1 MFERKLNRYMKKY
14 ILALGFMIGIMQ
26 IAFSQD
32 KKPVAATN
40 KVKDIRDSARIILSM
55 PESKDKANYL
65 LRLGNH
71 YRYSNADSTIYY
83 SSLAEKLALK
93 LNDAELLSTIHTAIG
108 FVYGRLKSNYSR
120 SLYYAILAKKEHE
133 AIGKSSPSDD
143 FSIMMEYAYM
153 GSKSKVEKLLEKIKP
168 FILSGNY
175 NPEVISKA
183 NTLVYIGEAYMRIN
197 ELDSALK
204 FASWGLRIPE
214 KNRTQYVYYV
224 LAQSH
229 LNKRDYQ
236 KSLDYIHIGLPMIK
250 ASKREKNL
258 AQLYACAANDY
269 FGLKNVDSSIYY
281 SRLAYNLGLK
291 NSINEVLL
299 NSSLQLFKIY
309 KQQSKFD
316 SAFKYLQITSAL
328 KDTIAQQNKINDI
341 DNISLNESIREQEKA
356 EQESQKNRFVIGFA
370 LFFILSF
377 TALYFYNRNKQKESI
392 RKIEDDRKNKELK
405 AAQDLQNSLLPKHL
419 PKRPDL
425 DMATYIRSST
435 EVGGDYFDFFNE
447 GDGLHIGVCG
457 DATGHGVASGMMVSV
472 TKTALNG
479 LADLKPNQMLNR
491 LNTVI
496 KKVDLGILR
505 MSLNIV
511 EFGKNEITLSSAAM
525 PPIYFYNAKDGLL
538 EEFSNNGLPLG
549 SLRNEEY
556 VLEKRKFREGDVLIQ
571 FSDGL
576 PEAPNLADELY
587 DYDRLKSLIQNSC
600 HLSAKEIIDTL
611 VKSVDEWMQGR
622 PNPDDITLVV
632 TKKK

>member
-1 MFERKLNRYMKKY
+1 MKKY
-14 ILALGFMIGIMQ
+14 FLALVFFIGIMQ

-32 KKPVAATN
+32 KTPVAPLTN
-40 KVKDIRDSARIILSM
+40 KVKDIRDSVRIILSM

-65 LRLGNH
+65 SRLGGI
-71 YRYSNADSTIYY
+71 YRFSNADSAIFYF
-83 SSLAEKLALK
+83 SLSEKLALK
-93 LNDAELLSTIHTAIG
+93 LNYAEFLPTIHRDLSFI
-108 FVYGRLKSNYSR
+108 YSRLKSNFSR
-120 SLYYAILAKKEHE
+120 SLYYIILSKKENE
-133 AIGKSSPSDD
+133 AIGIFDPSDD
-143 FSIMMEYAYM
+143 FNIMQEYAYM
-153 GSKSKVEKLLEKIKP
+153 GSKTKVEKLLERIKP
-168 FILSGNY
+168 VVISGNF
-175 NPEVISKA
+175 KT
-183 NTLVYIGEAYMRIN
+183 NTFNQGTLLGFIGEAYLRIN
-197 ELDSALK
+197 VLDSALK
-204 FASWGLRIPE
+204 YSTWGLKIPE
-214 KNRTQYVYYV
+214 KDKWPYIYYV
-224 LAQSH
+224 LAKTH
-229 LNKRDYQ
+229 LDKKEYE
-236 KSLDYIHIGLPMIK
+236 KSLDYIHKGLPIIK
-250 ASKREKNL
+250 ASKREKNI
-258 AQLYACAANDY
+258 AQVYACAANDY
-269 FGLKNVDSSIYY
+269 FGLNNIDSSIYY

-291 NSINEVLL
+291 NSITEVIL
-299 NSSLQLFKIY
+299 NSSQLLFKIY

-328 KDTIAQQNKINDI
+328 KDTLAQQNKINDI

-356 EQESQKNRFVIGFA
+356 EQESQKNKFIIGFA
-370 LFFILSF
+370 IIFILSF
-377 TALYFYNRNKQKESI
+377 SALYIYNRNKQKESI

-419 PKRPDL
+419 PKRADL
-425 DMATYIRSST
+425 DIATYIRSST

-447 GDGLHIGVCG
+447 DEGLLISVCG

-479 LADLKPNQMLNR
+479 LVSLKPNQMLNR
-491 LNTVI
+491 LNSVI

-505 MSLNIV
+505 MSLNVV

-538 EEFSNNGLPLG
+538 EEFSNNSLPLG

-556 VLEKRKFREGDVLIQ
+556 VLEKRKFSQGDVLVQ

>member
-1 MFERKLNRYMKKY
+1 MKKY
-14 ILALGFMIGIMQ
+14 FLSLLFLIGILQ
-26 IAFSQD
+26 ISFSQD
-32 KKPVAATN
+32 KKSDAKATN
-40 KVKDIRDSARIILSM
+40 KVKDIRDSVGIILSM
-55 PESKDKANYL
+55 PESKDKAKYL
-65 LRLGNH
+65 SRLGDI
-71 YRYSNADSTIYY
+71 YRFSNADSAIFYF
-83 SSLAEKLALK
+83 SLSEKVALK
-93 LNDAELLSTIHTAIG
+93 LNYEEFLPTIHNDLS
-108 FVYGRLKSNYSR
+108 FVYSRLKSNYSR
-120 SLYYAILAKKEHE
+120 SLYYAILSKKDHE
-133 AIGKSSPSDD
+133 AIGIFDPSDD
-143 FSIMMEYAYM
+143 FIIMQEYAYM
-153 GSKSKVEKLLEKIKP
+153 GSKTKVEKLLEIIKP
-168 FILSGNY
+168 AVISGNFK
-175 NPEVISKA
+175 N
-183 NTLVYIGEAYMRIN
+183 NTLSQGTLLGLIGEAYLKIN

-204 FASWGLRIPE
+204 YSSWGLRIPE
-214 KNRTQYVYYV
+214 KNKWPYIYYV
-224 LAQSH
+224 LAKTH
-229 LNKRDYQ
+229 LDKKDYE
-236 KSLDYIHIGLPMIK
+236 KSLDYIHTGLPIIK
-250 ASKREKNL
+250 ASKREKNI
-258 AQLYACAANDY
+258 AQVYACAANDY
-269 FGLKNVDSSIYY
+269 FGLNNIDSSIYY
-281 SRLAYNLGLK
+281 SRLAYNLGVK
-291 NSINEVLL
+291 NSITEVIL
-299 NSSLQLFKIY
+299 NSSQLLFRIY

-328 KDTIAQQNKINDI
+328 KDTLAQQNKINDI

-356 EQESQKNRFVIGFA
+356 EQESQKNKFIIGFA

-419 PKRPDL
+419 PKRADL
-425 DMATYIRSST
+425 DIATYIRSST

-447 GDGLHIGVCG
+447 EEGLLISVCG

-491 LNTVI
+491 LNSVI

-505 MSLNIV
+505 MSLNVV

-556 VLEKRKFREGDVLIQ
+556 VLEKRKFREGDVLVQ

-576 PEAPNLADELY
+576 PEAPNLAGDLY

-600 HLSAKEIIDTL
+600 HLSANEIIDTL
-611 VKSVDEWMQGR
+611 VKSVDEWMQGQS
-622 PNPDDITLVV
+622 NPDDITLVV

>member
-1 MFERKLNRYMKKY
+1 MKKY
-14 ILALGFMIGIMQ
+14 FLAFLFFIGILQ
-26 IAFSQD
+26 ISFSQD
-32 KKPVAATN
+32 KKSDVKATN
-40 KVKDIRDSARIILSM
+40 KVKDIRDSVNIILSM

-65 LRLGNH
+65 SRLGDI
-71 YRYSNADSTIYY
+71 YRFSNADSAIFYF
-83 SSLAEKLALK
+83 SLSEKMALK
-93 LNDAELLSTIHTAIG
+93 LNYEEFLPTVHQDLS
-108 FVYGRLKSNYSR
+108 FVYSRLKSNYSR
-120 SLYYAILAKKEHE
+120 SLYYAILSKKDHE
-133 AIGKSSPSDD
+133 AIGIFDPSHD
-143 FSIMMEYAYM
+143 FNIMQEYAYM
-153 GSKSKVEKLLEKIKP
+153 GSKTKVEKLLEIIKP
-168 FILSGNY
+168 AVISGNF
-175 NPEVISKA
+175 KT
-183 NTLVYIGEAYMRIN
+183 NTLSKGTLLGLIGEAYLKIN

-204 FASWGLRIPE
+204 YSSWGLRIPE
-214 KNRTQYVYYV
+214 KNKWPYIYYV
-224 LAQSH
+224 LAKTH
-229 LNKRDYQ
+229 LDKKDYE
-236 KSLDYIHIGLPMIK
+236 KSLDYIHTGLPIIK
-250 ASKREKNL
+250 ASKREKNI
-258 AQLYACAANDY
+258 AQVYACAANDY
-269 FGLKNVDSSIYY
+269 FGLNNIDSSIYY
-281 SRLAYNLGLK
+281 SRLAYNLGVK
-291 NSINEVLL
+291 NSITEVIL
-299 NSSLQLFKIY
+299 NSSQLLFKIY

-328 KDTIAQQNKINDI
+328 KDTLAQQNKINDI

-356 EQESQKNRFVIGFA
+356 EQESQKNKFIIGFA
-370 LFFILSF
+370 LIFILSF
-377 TALYFYNRNKQKESI
+377 SALYIYNRNKQKESI

-419 PKRPDL
+419 PKRADL
-425 DMATYIRSST
+425 DIATYIRSST

-447 GDGLHIGVCG
+447 DEGLLISVCG

-491 LNTVI
+491 LNSVI

-505 MSLNIV
+505 MSLNVV

-556 VLEKRKFREGDVLIQ
+556 VLEKRKFREGDVLVQ

-600 HLSAKEIIDTL
+600 HLSANEIIDTL
-611 VKSVDEWMQGR
+611 VKSVDEWMQGQS
-622 PNPDDITLVV
+622 NPDDITLVV

>member
-1 MFERKLNRYMKKY
+1 MKKY
-14 ILALGFMIGIMQ
+14 FLALFFLIGILQ
-26 IAFSQD
+26 ISFSQD
-32 KKPVAATN
+32 KKSDPKATN
-40 KVKDIRDSARIILSM
+40 KFKDIRDSVGIILSM
-55 PESKDKANYL
+55 PESKDKAKYL
-65 LRLGNH
+65 SRLGDI
-71 YRYSNADSTIYY
+71 YRFSNADSAIFYF
-83 SSLAEKLALK
+83 SLSEKVALK
-93 LNDAELLSTIHTAIG
+93 LNYEEFLPTIHNDLS
-108 FVYGRLKSNYSR
+108 FVYSRLKSNYSR
-120 SLYYAILAKKEHE
+120 SLYYAILSKKDHE
-133 AIGKSSPSDD
+133 AIGIFDPSDD
-143 FSIMMEYAYM
+143 FIIMQEYAYM
-153 GSKSKVEKLLEKIKP
+153 GSKTKVEKLLEIIKP
-168 FILSGNY
+168 AVISGNFK
-175 NPEVISKA
+175 N
-183 NTLVYIGEAYMRIN
+183 NTLSQGTLLGLIGEAYLKIN

-204 FASWGLRIPE
+204 YSSWGLRIPE
-214 KNRTQYVYYV
+214 KNKWPYIYYV
-224 LAQSH
+224 LAKTH
-229 LNKRDYQ
+229 LDKKDYE
-236 KSLDYIHIGLPMIK
+236 KSLDYIHTGLPIIK
-250 ASKREKNL
+250 ASKREKNI
-258 AQLYACAANDY
+258 AQVYACAANDY
-269 FGLKNVDSSIYY
+269 FGLNNIDSSIYY

-291 NSINEVLL
+291 NSITEVIL
-299 NSSLQLFKIY
+299 NSSQLLFKIY

-328 KDTIAQQNKINDI
+328 KDTLAQQNKINDI

-356 EQESQKNRFVIGFA
+356 EQESQKNKFIIGFA
-370 LFFILSF
+370 VIFILSF
-377 TALYFYNRNKQKESI
+377 SALYIYNRNKQKESI

-419 PKRPDL
+419 PKRADL
-425 DMATYIRSST
+425 DIATYIRSST

-447 GDGLHIGVCG
+447 DEGLLISVCG

-491 LNTVI
+491 LNSVI

-505 MSLNIV
+505 MSLNVV

-556 VLEKRKFREGDVLIQ
+556 VLEKRKFREGDVLVQ

-576 PEAPNLADELY
+576 PEAPNLAGDLY

-600 HLSAKEIIDTL
+600 HLSANEIIDTL
-611 VKSVDEWMQGR
+611 VKSVDEWMQGQS
-622 PNPDDITLVV
+622 NPDDITLVV

>member
-1 MFERKLNRYMKKY
+1 MKKY
-14 ILALGFMIGIMQ
+14 FLALFFLIGILQ
-26 IAFSQD
+26 ISFSQD
-32 KKPVAATN
+32 KKSDPKATN
-40 KVKDIRDSARIILSM
+40 KFKDIRDSVGIILSM
-55 PESKDKANYL
+55 PESKDKAKYL
-65 LRLGNH
+65 SRLGDI
-71 YRYSNADSTIYY
+71 YRFSNADSAIFYF
-83 SSLAEKLALK
+83 SLSEKVALK
-93 LNDAELLSTIHTAIG
+93 LNYEEFLPTIHNDLS
-108 FVYGRLKSNYSR
+108 FVYSRLKSNYSR
-120 SLYYAILAKKEHE
+120 SLYYAILSKKDHE
-133 AIGKSSPSDD
+133 AIGIFDPSDD
-143 FSIMMEYAYM
+143 FIIMQEYAYM
-153 GSKSKVEKLLEKIKP
+153 GSKTKVEKLLEIIKP
-168 FILSGNY
+168 AVISGNFK
-175 NPEVISKA
+175 N
-183 NTLVYIGEAYMRIN
+183 NTLSQGTLLGLIGEAYLKIN

-204 FASWGLRIPE
+204 YSSWGLRIPE
-214 KNRTQYVYYV
+214 KNKWPYIYYV
-224 LAQSH
+224 LAKTH
-229 LNKRDYQ
+229 LDKKDYE
-236 KSLDYIHIGLPMIK
+236 KSLDYIHTGLPIIK
-250 ASKREKNL
+250 ASKREKNI
-258 AQLYACAANDY
+258 AQVYACAANDY
-269 FGLKNVDSSIYY
+269 FGLNNIDSSIYY
-281 SRLAYNLGLK
+281 SRLAYNLGVK
-291 NSINEVLL
+291 NSITEVIL
-299 NSSLQLFKIY
+299 NSSQLLFNIY

-328 KDTIAQQNKINDI
+328 KDTLAQQNKINDI

-356 EQESQKNRFVIGFA
+356 EQESQKNKFIIGFA

-377 TALYFYNRNKQKESI
+377 SALYIYNRNKQKESI

-419 PKRPDL
+419 PKRADL
-425 DMATYIRSST
+425 DIATYIRSST

-447 GDGLHIGVCG
+447 DEGLLISVCG

-491 LNTVI
+491 LNSVI

-505 MSLNIV
+505 MSLNVV

-556 VLEKRKFREGDVLIQ
+556 VLEKRKFREGDVLVQ

-576 PEAPNLADELY
+576 PEAPNLAGDLY

-600 HLSAKEIIDTL
+600 HLSANEIIDTL
-611 VKSVDEWMQGR
+611 VKSVDEWMQGQS
-622 PNPDDITLVV
+622 NPDDITLVV

>member
-1 MFERKLNRYMKKY
+1 MKKY
-14 ILALGFMIGIMQ
+14 FLALFFLIGILQ
-26 IAFSQD
+26 ISFSQD
-32 KKPVAATN
+32 KKLNAPASN
-40 KVKDIRDSARIILSM
+40 KVKDIRDSVGIILSM

-65 LRLGNH
+65 FRLGDF
-71 YRYSNADSTIYY
+71 YRFSKADSAILYY
-83 SSLAEKLALK
+83 SLSEEIALK
-93 LNDAELLSTIHTAIG
+93 LKDAQFLPTIHKAMG

-120 SLYYAILAKKEHE
+120 SLYYAILSKKDNE
-133 AIGKSSPSDD
+133 AIGENSPSDD

-153 GSKSKVEKLLEKIKP
+153 GSKSKVEKFLEKIIP
-168 FILSGNY
+168 FVLSGNF
-175 NPEVISKA
+175 NSEAISKA

-204 FASWGLRIPE
+204 YASLGLRIPE
-214 KNRTQYVYYV
+214 KNRTPYVYYV

-229 LNKRDYQ
+229 LNKKDYQ
-236 KSLDYIHIGLPMIK
+236 KSLDYIQIGLPLIK
-250 ASKREKNL
+250 ASNREKNL
-258 AQLYACAANDY
+258 AQVYACAAND
-269 FGLKNVDSSIYY
+269 FLGLNRVDSSIYY
-281 SRLAYNLGLK
+281 ANLAHRLGVK
-291 NSINEVLL
+291 NSISEVVL
-299 NSSLQLFKIY
+299 NSSQLLFEIY
-309 KQQSKFD
+309 KQQNKYD
-316 SAFKYLQITSAL
+316 SAFKYLQISSEL

-356 EQESQKNRFVIGFA
+356 EQESQKNKFIIGFA
-370 LFFILSF
+370 LIFILSF
-377 TALYFYNRNKQKESI
+377 SALYIYNRNKQKESI

-419 PKRPDL
+419 PKRADL
-425 DMATYIRSST
+425 DIATYIRSST

-447 GDGLHIGVCG
+447 DEGLLISVCG

-491 LNTVI
+491 LNSVI

-505 MSLNIV
+505 MSLNVV

-556 VLEKRKFREGDVLIQ
+556 VLEKRKFREGDVLVQ

-600 HLSAKEIIDTL
+600 HLSANEIIDTL
-611 VKSVDEWMQGR
+611 VKSVDEWMQGQS
-622 PNPDDITLVV
+622 NPDDITLVV

>member
-1 MFERKLNRYMKKY
+1 MKKY
-14 ILALGFMIGIMQ
+14 FLALFFLIGILQ
-26 IAFSQD
+26 ISFSQD
-32 KKPVAATN
+32 KKSDPKATN
-40 KVKDIRDSARIILSM
+40 KFKDIRDSVGIILSM
-55 PESKDKANYL
+55 PESKDKAKYL
-65 LRLGNH
+65 SRLGDI
-71 YRYSNADSTIYY
+71 YRFSNADSAIFYF
-83 SSLAEKLALK
+83 SLSEKVALK
-93 LNDAELLSTIHTAIG
+93 LNYEEFLPTIHNDLS
-108 FVYGRLKSNYSR
+108 FVYSRLKSNYSR
-120 SLYYAILAKKEHE
+120 SLYYAILSKKDHE
-133 AIGKSSPSDD
+133 AIGIFDPSDD
-143 FSIMMEYAYM
+143 FIIMQEYAYM
-153 GSKSKVEKLLEKIKP
+153 GSKTKVEKLLEIIKP
-168 FILSGNY
+168 AVISGNFK
-175 NPEVISKA
+175 N
-183 NTLVYIGEAYMRIN
+183 NTLSQGTLLGLIGEAYLKIN

-204 FASWGLRIPE
+204 YSSWGLRIPE
-214 KNRTQYVYYV
+214 KNKWPYIYYV
-224 LAQSH
+224 LAKTH
-229 LNKRDYQ
+229 LDKKDYE
-236 KSLDYIHIGLPMIK
+236 KSLDYIHIGLPIIK
-250 ASKREKNL
+250 ASKREKNI
-258 AQLYACAANDY
+258 AQVYACAANDY
-269 FGLKNVDSSIYY
+269 FGLNNIDSSIYY

-291 NSINEVLL
+291 NSITEVIL
-299 NSSLQLFKIY
+299 NSSQLLFRIY

-328 KDTIAQQNKINDI
+328 KDTLAQQNKINDI

-356 EQESQKNRFVIGFA
+356 EQESQKNKFIIGFA
-370 LFFILSF
+370 LIFILSF
-377 TALYFYNRNKQKESI
+377 SALYIYNRNKQKERI

-419 PKRPDL
+419 PKRADL
-425 DMATYIRSST
+425 DIATYIRSST

-447 GDGLHIGVCG
+447 DEGLLISVCG

-491 LNTVI
+491 LNSVI

-505 MSLNIV
+505 MSLNVV

-556 VLEKRKFREGDVLIQ
+556 VLEKRKFREGDVLVQ

-576 PEAPNLADELY
+576 PEAPNLAGDLY

-600 HLSAKEIIDTL
+600 HLSANEIIDTL
-611 VKSVDEWMQGR
+611 VKSVDEWMQGQS
-622 PNPDDITLVV
+622 NPDDITLVV

>member
-1 MFERKLNRYMKKY
+1 MKKY
-14 ILALGFMIGIMQ
+14 FLAFLFFIGILQ
-26 IAFSQD
+26 ISFSQD
-32 KKPVAATN
+32 KKSDAEATN
-40 KVKDIRDSARIILSM
+40 KVKDLSDSVRIILSM

-65 LRLGNH
+65 SRLGGI
-71 YRYSNADSTIYY
+71 YRFSNADSAIFYF
-83 SSLAEKLALK
+83 SLSEKLALK
-93 LNDAELLSTIHTAIG
+93 LNYAEFLPTIHSDLSFI
-108 FVYGRLKSNYSR
+108 YSRLKSNFSR
-120 SLYYAILAKKEHE
+120 SLYYIILAKKENE
-133 AIGKSSPSDD
+133 AIGIFDPSDD
-143 FSIMMEYAYM
+143 FNIMQEYAYM
-153 GSKSKVEKLLEKIKP
+153 GSKTKVEKLLERIKLVV
-168 FILSGNY
+168 ISGNF
-175 NPEVISKA
+175 KT
-183 NTLVYIGEAYMRIN
+183 NTFNQGTLLGFIGEAYLRIN
-197 ELDSALK
+197 VLDSALK
-204 FASWGLRIPE
+204 YSTWGLRIPE
-214 KNRTQYVYYV
+214 KNKWPYIYYI
-224 LAQSH
+224 LAKTH
-229 LNKRDYQ
+229 LDKKEYE
-236 KSLDYIHIGLPMIK
+236 KSLDYIHKGLPIIK
-250 ASKREKNL
+250 ASKREKNI
-258 AQLYACAANDY
+258 AQVYACAANDY
-269 FGLKNVDSSIYY
+269 FGLNNIDSSIYY

-291 NSINEVLL
+291 NSITEVIL
-299 NSSLQLFKIY
+299 NSSQLLFKIY

-328 KDTIAQQNKINDI
+328 KDTLAQQNKINDI

-356 EQESQKNRFVIGFA
+356 EQESQKNKFIIGFA
-370 LFFILSF
+370 IIFILSF
-377 TALYFYNRNKQKESI
+377 SALYIYNRNKQKESI

-419 PKRPDL
+419 PKRADL
-425 DMATYIRSST
+425 DIATYIRSST

-447 GDGLHIGVCG
+447 DEGLLISVCG

-479 LADLKPNQMLNR
+479 LASLKPNQMLNR
-491 LNTVI
+491 LNSVI

-505 MSLNIV
+505 MSLNVV

-556 VLEKRKFREGDVLIQ
+556 VLEKRKFSQGDVLVQ

>member
-1 MFERKLNRYMKKY
+1 MKKY
-14 ILALGFMIGIMQ
+14 FLALFFLIGILQ
-26 IAFSQD
+26 ISFSQD
-32 KKPVAATN
+32 KKSDPKATN
-40 KVKDIRDSARIILSM
+40 KFKDIRDSVGIILSM
-55 PESKDKANYL
+55 PESKDKAKYL
-65 LRLGNH
+65 SRLGDI
-71 YRYSNADSTIYY
+71 YRFSNADSAIFYF
-83 SSLAEKLALK
+83 SLSEKVALK
-93 LNDAELLSTIHTAIG
+93 LNYEEFLPTIHNDLS
-108 FVYGRLKSNYSR
+108 FVYSRLKSNYSR
-120 SLYYAILAKKEHE
+120 SLYYAILSKKDHE
-133 AIGKSSPSDD
+133 AIGIFDPSDD
-143 FSIMMEYAYM
+143 FIIMQEYAYM
-153 GSKSKVEKLLEKIKP
+153 GSKTKVEKLLEIIKP
-168 FILSGNY
+168 AVISGNFK
-175 NPEVISKA
+175 N
-183 NTLVYIGEAYMRIN
+183 NTLSQGTLLGLIGEAYLKIN

-204 FASWGLRIPE
+204 YSSWGLRIPE
-214 KNRTQYVYYV
+214 KNKWPYIYYV
-224 LAQSH
+224 LAKTH
-229 LNKRDYQ
+229 LDKKDYE
-236 KSLDYIHIGLPMIK
+236 KSLDYIHTGLPIIK
-250 ASKREKNL
+250 ASKREKNI
-258 AQLYACAANDY
+258 AQVYACAANDY
-269 FGLKNVDSSIYY
+269 FGLNNIDSSIYY

-291 NSINEVLL
+291 NSITEVIL
-299 NSSLQLFKIY
+299 NSSQLLFRIY

-328 KDTIAQQNKINDI
+328 KDTLAQQNKINDI

-356 EQESQKNRFVIGFA
+356 EQESQKNKFIIGFA
-370 LFFILSF
+370 LIFILSF
-377 TALYFYNRNKQKESI
+377 SALYIYNRNKQKESI

-419 PKRPDL
+419 PKRADL
-425 DMATYIRSST
+425 DIATYIRSST

-447 GDGLHIGVCG
+447 DEGLLISVCG

-491 LNTVI
+491 LNSVI

-505 MSLNIV
+505 MSLNVV

-556 VLEKRKFREGDVLIQ
+556 VLEKRKFREGDVLVQ

-576 PEAPNLADELY
+576 PEAPNLAGDLY

-600 HLSAKEIIDTL
+600 HLSANEIIDTL
-611 VKSVDEWMQGR
+611 VKSVDEWMQGQS
-622 PNPDDITLVV
+622 NPDDITLVV